1 MKKGTS
7 KKVLEAVQATI
18 CNDLMSWD
26 EMADRVLEQDAE
38 IKRLNRLLKKFQNA
52 PDNDVIAHRRNKYH
66 ERGKHKL

>member
-7 KKVLEAVQATI
+7 KKVLEAVQAAI

-26 EMADRVLEQDAE
+26 EMADKVLEQDAE

-52 PDNDVIAHRRNKYH
+52 PDTVEAHRRNKYK
-66 ERGKHKL
+66 E